1 MIDIEKF
8 RKIFIEYFNPKSIYF
23 ISRDD
28 KKIKFALKMFSSFIS
43 HNEFFES
50 ESFGELF
57 LVSFEMDFYDE
68 LVNYI
73 ND

>member
-1 MIDIEKF
+1 MVDVEKF

-23 ISRDD
+23 ISNDE
-28 KKIKFALKMFSSFIS
+28 KTIKFALNMYEKFLS
-43 HNEFFES
+43 HNGFFES

-57 LVSFEMDFYDE
+57 LVSFEMNFYDE
-68 LVNYI
+68 LVDYI